1 MQFFN
6 LDKIKSMANLNSLFR
21 KLCKKYHPDNSKTGD
36 KEIFIALKNEY
47 DDVKKIIKNQP
58 TKIKINISL
67 TNAFNGCEVNYG
79 KSAMIKIPNHFYPS
93 EKTLVED
100 LKGNLYQVS
109 VRIVP
114 NDDEE
119 ITFMRNGDIIVTK
132 VVDNSIFDLLLKSEI
147 TYTIFGQEEKLQ
159 LTDDIIRNF
168 DKFIIIPNKGY
179 PLKLNRKKR
188 GNLRLRLKIKNIELS
203 KEDIDIIL
211 RMKEKYQK

>member
-47 DDVKKIIKNQP
+47 DDVKKIIKKQP
-58 TKIKINISL
+58 TKIRINISL

-79 KSAMIKIPNHFYPS
+79 ESAMIKIPNHFYPS

-109 VRIVP
+109 IRIIP

-119 ITFMRNGDIIVTK
+119 ITFMRNGDIVVTK

-179 PLKLNRKKR
+179 PLKSNRKKR